1 MIITILNTV
10 VSLLRL
16 QALNYYLN
24 ESFGPTCI
32 FLSLATIVAVSI
44 TEAISTS
51 SVTTLIEFIGNPH
64 GCKELKKVPAMKMLI
79 TVN

>member
-10 VSLLRL
+10 VSLRL

-24 ESFGPTCI
+24 DSFGPTCI